1 MAGIQQLCI
10 ASCDA
15 FIRTVFWDSAKQGA
29 LGATDAVVAK
39 ALVGAKPSVMRLRGK
54 KDAFPVFVCVL
65 GL

>member
-1 MAGIQQLCI
+1 LAGIQQLCI

-15 FIRTVFWDSAKQGA
+15 FIRTLFWDSAKQGA
-29 LGATDAVVAK
+29 LGATDTVVAK